1 MKEKRSKRNV
11 CVLKDRCIFGDNC
24 PGTIEDLKVCA
35 PIMLKAKKG
44 ICKYCGNFVEDLFKI
59 NQDYEVCFCC
69 FKYLIKPEL
78 LRTGKFSYLEVERI
92 IERMRPQ
99 KIK

>member
-69 FKYLIKPEL
+69 FKNLIEFEL
-78 LRTGKFSYLEVERI
+78 LKSELSFSEIKNI